1 MVGEGDDTCR
11 SDGGTVG
18 EEKVDADD
26 KDAAPCDDNARSAV
40 TR

>member
-18 EEKVDADD
+18 EEKVDAE
-26 KDAAPCDDNARSAV
+26 DDNARSAV

>member
-18 EEKVDADD
+18 EEKVV